1 MANSY
6 QRTISY
12 DDPALTPPE
21 RQLIENV
28 VAVSYADAEAALI
41 VLPPNAQNSQIAN
54 IALVEQD
61 IFVTAAALTD
71 LNANA

>member
-12 DDPALTPPE
+12 DDPAATPVAQ
-21 RQLIENV
+21 QLIENL

-41 VLPPNAQNSQIAN
+41 TLPPNAQNAVIVN
-54 IALVEQD
+54 IALVEDD
-61 IFVTAAALTD
+61 IVVTSAALTD
-71 LNANA
+71 LNSQ